1 MSGCPLQVKAVQEY
15 LKELLENTDQKLL
28 VFAHH
33 KELLDGVEF
42 AMNKCALLRPQ
53 RPHHTTLWDTFR
65 GSRSYAIEHHA
76 PQPVLPSAFSHQS
89 RVSCLLLPAS

>member
-1 MSGCPLQVKAVQEY
+1 MSCKLNAGLHMAHCALPMQVKAVQEY

-42 AMNKCALLRPQ
+42 AMNKCAVLYPHW
-53 RPHHTTLWDTFR
+53 PHHD
-65 GSRSYAIEHHA
+65 
-76 PQPVLPSAFSHQS
+76 VLEPTW
-89 RVSCLLLPAS
+89 R

>member
-1 MSGCPLQVKAVQEY
+1 MLGCPLQVKAVQEY

-42 AMNKCALLRPQ
+42 AMNK
-53 RPHHTTLWDTFR
+53 
-65 GSRSYAIEHHA
+65 
-76 PQPVLPSAFSHQS
+76 
-89 RVSCLLLPAS
+89 

>member
-1 MSGCPLQVKAVQEY
+1 MRAETSRQGKSPHLDRACSGLRAVSHGATLPMQVKAVQEY

-42 AMNKCALLRPQ
+42 AMNKCGPAEPSVAARQ
-53 RPHHTTLWDTFR
+53 
-65 GSRSYAIEHHA
+65 
-76 PQPVLPSAFSHQS
+76 VLMA
-89 RVSCLLLPAS
+89 

>member
-1 MSGCPLQVKAVQEY
+1 MQVKAVQEY

-42 AMNKCALLRPQ
+42 AMNKCALLCPQ
-53 RPHHTTLWDTFR
+53 QPHHTALGQFWSEGYIMRLIITHQMQPHQALLV
-65 GSRSYAIEHHA
+65 I
-76 PQPVLPSAFSHQS
+76 PQ
-89 RVSCLLLPAS
+89 RCPA

>member
-1 MSGCPLQVKAVQEY
+1 MQEY

-42 AMNKCALLRPQ
+42 AMNKCVVLCPQWPRHDALEHLWGQ
-53 RPHHTTLWDTFR
+53 RD
-65 GSRSYAIEHHA
+65 
-76 PQPVLPSAFSHQS
+76 VL
-89 RVSCLLLPAS
+89 